1 MKRKLIAMAMV
12 IVLLVAPAFGA
23 LTKTE
28 TDEALVWTS
37 VTNTGD
43 AAGIVETG
51 TQDINGS
58 YSTTVHIDVCL
69 SEDATAHDGTEVI
82 VQIASEAD
90 VGDAWTTLVT
100 YTCLA
105 GLTADADAVAAT
117 EPPGETAIL
126 LTSVVADNFDEDG
139 KFIFFLDAGAVT
151 ASEIAYQID
160 NTPEVINLLDGL
172 TAQKD
177 AADTAFT
184 VAGFGSSAVHMRAVA
199 LPLSASEFRVIINNW
214 FDQTGSNVHARVRY
228 TRVTAL

>member
-1 MKRKLIAMAMV
+1 MKRKIIAMA
-12 IVLLVAPAFGA
+12 LLMGLLSVSAFGA

-28 TDEALVWTS
+28 TNEAMVWTS
-37 VTNTGD
+37 ITNTGD
-43 AAGIVETG
+43 ASGIIETG
-51 TQDINGS
+51 TQDISGS
-58 YSTTVHIDVCL
+58 YSTTIHIDVCL

-90 VGDAWTTLVT
+90 VDDAWTTLVR

-105 GLTADADAVAAT
+105 GLTADMDDVAAT

-139 KFIFFLDAGAVT
+139 KFIFFLDAGDVT

-177 AADTAFT
+177 AADTVFT
-184 VAGFGSSAVHMRAVA
+184 VAGFGSSAVHMKAIA
-199 LPLSASEFRVIINNW
+199 LPLSSSEFRVIINNW
-214 FDQTGSNVHARVRY
+214 FDQTGSNVHGRVRY
-228 TRVTAL
+228 TMVTAL